1 MRCRGS
7 GLKPLDSSS
16 EETEHDQDGTGG
28 SNQCSR
34 GRGDTCVHE
43 ETGCRD
49 LQKFSPTLLHPVIF
63 SSPFFL
69 LVSAS
74 PCLSLCNHLLA
85 NLLQNT
91 VILNVC
97 SSTSLTIFS
106 LSFSVSS
113 LLVKLISIMIILN
126 IMKWCISH
134 QNQLFIALLSGTSH
148 FHTSC
153 HFRCRNSNI
162 SFFLFHSTIF
172 SSWKGRTYH
181 ISLICSLS
189 KPEM

>member
-97 SSTSLTIFS
+97 SSTSLTIF
-106 LSFSVSS
+106 F
-113 LLVKLISIMIILN
+113 
-126 IMKWCISH
+126 
-134 QNQLFIALLSGTSH
+134 
-148 FHTSC
+148 
-153 HFRCRNSNI
+153 
-162 SFFLFHSTIF
+162 
-172 SSWKGRTYH
+172 
-181 ISLICSLS
+181 SLILSIFLAGKADQHNDNIEHNEMVYFTPKPIIHCSAFRYQPFSYFLS
-189 KPEM
+189 LQDAETQISPFFYSTLPSSPLGREGHIIYL